1 MVFNNEP
8 IKSGRRIKI
17 IKVPFKIKIKKVW
30 NSSDHVIDNNL
41 LIRVISSS
49 DTDYIS
55 CDIQLK
61 EEKYRKK
68 GLEWFGWT
76 QLGEF

>member
-1 MVFNNEP
+1 MNELL
-8 IKSGRRIKI
+8 I
-17 IKVPFKIKIKKVW
+17 IKTPIQDLKIKKVW
-30 NSSDHVIDNNL
+30 NSSDHVIDNNS
-41 LIRVISSS
+41 LIRVIYSS

-61 EEKYRKK
+61 KEKYRKK

-76 QLGEF
+76 QLAEY